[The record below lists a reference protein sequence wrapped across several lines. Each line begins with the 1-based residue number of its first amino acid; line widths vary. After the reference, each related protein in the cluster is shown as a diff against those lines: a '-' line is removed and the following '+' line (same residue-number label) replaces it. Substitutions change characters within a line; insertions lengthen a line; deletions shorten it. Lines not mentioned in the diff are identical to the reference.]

1 MSTME
6 LPDCYYP
13 IPPINITPCAPTP
26 NHTLHLNN
34 LDDEL
39 YKKFIPYVYIFKKS
53 VGIDTLKSSLSRVL
67 VDYYP
72 FAGRFRTSTEDENKL
87 VVDCNGEGALFVEA
101 SMDITVEELLKS
113 SMMPNNSWK
122 KTIYNME
129 SKNAVDTPL
138 LIIQVRLYESII
150 QNIYRLFLSMSI
162 NHYRRI

>member
-1 MSTME
+1 
-6 LPDCYYP
+6 
-13 IPPINITPCAPTP
+13 
-26 NHTLHLNN
+26 
-34 LDDEL
+34 
-39 YKKFIPYVYIFKKS
+39 

-113 SMMPNNSWK
+113 SMMPNSSWK
-122 KTIYNME
+122 KIIYNME